1 MQKRFSI
8 ETADNGAF
16 GIVPVDLL
24 AYSLVPLFGS
34 SPNLKRGRSA
44 AYELNLHYKGG
55 EIITVPYIRLNE
67 KTLKQAIE
75 KLDSSVHMHYAL
87 ISDLNKHL

>member
-8 ETADNGAF
+8 ETANNGAF
-16 GIVPVDLL
+16 GVVPFNLL
-24 AYSLVPLFGS
+24 AYNLVPVFPSDFENG
-34 SPNLKRGRSA
+34 KTA
-44 AYELNLHYKGG
+44 EYELQLYYKGG
-55 EIITVPYIRLNE
+55 EIITVSSIQLDE
-67 KTLKQAIE
+67 KTHKQAVE